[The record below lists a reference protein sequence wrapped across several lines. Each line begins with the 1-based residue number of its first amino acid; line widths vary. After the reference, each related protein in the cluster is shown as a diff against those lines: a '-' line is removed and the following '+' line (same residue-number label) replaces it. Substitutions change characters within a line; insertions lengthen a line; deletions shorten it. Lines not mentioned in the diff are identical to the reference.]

1 METLAVG
8 LSTLG
13 PGVGIGLIAAAY
25 CNSVARQPE
34 IQGKIF
40 GQAFVFIGMVELLG
54 FLGFVSLFVK

>member
-1 METLAVG
+1 METLVVG

-13 PGVGIGLIAAAY
+13 PGIGIGLIAAAF

-34 IQGKIF
+34 IQGKITGPVF
-40 GQAFVFIGMVELLG
+40 AFIGMVELLG